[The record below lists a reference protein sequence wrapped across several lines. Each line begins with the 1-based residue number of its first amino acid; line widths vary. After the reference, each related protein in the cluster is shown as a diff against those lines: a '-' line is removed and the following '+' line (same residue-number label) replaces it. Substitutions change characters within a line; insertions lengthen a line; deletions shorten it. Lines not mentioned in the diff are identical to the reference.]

1 MLKNSVRSY
10 SYDIKAQA
18 VEMFLEGHPMKDI
31 LAKYEIKNSRR
42 VYEWVEKVKENGY
55 KALND
60 QRGKKSK
67 GKTKT
72 ESETY
77 KEAYER
83 KCIENDLLKKLINLE
98 RG

>member
-1 MLKNSVRSY
+1 MDKAGKSY

-18 VEMFLEGHPMKDI
+18 VEMFLEGHPLEDI
-31 LAKYEIKNSRR
+31 LNKYEIRHKRR
-42 VYEWVEKVKENGY
+42 VYDWVNKVKKYGY

-60 QRGKKSK
+60 QRGKKSQ

-72 ESETY
+72 ESLTY

-83 KCIENDLLKKLINLE
+83 KCMENDLLKKLINLE